1 MAMNLQ
7 PGPRFVP
14 MSVGMSN
21 GMPADF
27 AAALAQKYAILQQQ
41 ANAQSREATARAGLM
56 AQQAQ
61 VVKPTADAAVG
72 LDKANAA
79 YRNKETG
86 RYDDVT
92 DSEIAAKEAYR
103 AYMEKQTNNYDRRTN
118 SEIGLQD
125 AQADNYRATGRNTD
139 AQTTGLQRG
148 MGQSTVLPPPVT
160 PRATLTGSQGT
171 GLLDS
176 AKQTAA
182 SSTAFSPLS
191 FGMGGGGLD
200 LAPAGGGVA
209 SAPTPAPSFSFNRGS
224 STLPSLSLPDF
235 TAPRRIFS
243 DEPVGRFKR
252 GTARVPGK
260 GTGDKVPALLEPGE
274 AILNKHAA
282 GMIGRDKIAKA
293 NAKGNQ
299 MRSKEN
305 LSKLAQALQMM
316 GMA

>member
-7 PGPRFVP
+7 PGPRFTP
-14 MSVGMSN
+14 LSTGMSP
-21 GMPADF
+21 GMPPGF
-27 AAALAQKYAILQQQ
+27 AEALAQKYAILQQQ
-41 ANAQSREATARAGLM
+41 ANAQSREANARAGLM
-56 AQQAQ
+56 AEQAKI
-61 VVKPTADAAVG
+61 VAPTAQATIGVDN
-72 LDKANAA
+72 ANAA
-79 YRNKETG
+79 YRNKETS
-86 RYDDVT
+86 RYDEVT
-92 DSEIAAKEAYR
+92 DSEIAAKDAYR
-103 AYMEKQTNNYDRRTN
+103 AYMDKQTANYDRRTD
-118 SEIGLQD
+118 SEIGLQN

-148 MGQSTVLPPPVT
+148 MQPSTIAPPSVT
-160 PRATLTGSQGT
+160 PRATLTGSQGA

-182 SSTAFSPLS
+182 SSTAFSPLN
-191 FGMGGGGLD
+191 FGMGGGGGD
-200 LAPAGGGVA
+200 LSPISGAPVA
-209 SAPTPAPSFSFNRGS
+209 AATPSFSFSRGS
-224 STLPSLSLPDF
+224 SVPMLSLPDF

-260 GTGDKVPALLEPGE
+260 GSGDKVPALLEPGE

>member
-56 AQQAQ
+56 AQQAK
-61 VVKPTADAAVG
+61 VVAPTAQAAIGV
-72 LDKANAA
+72 DKANAA

-86 RYDDVT
+86 RYDEVT
-92 DSEIAAKEAYR
+92 NSEIAAKDAYADYLR
-103 AYMEKQTNNYDRRTN
+103 KQTNNYDRRTD
-118 SEIGLQD
+118 SEIRLQD
-125 AQADNYRATGRNTD
+125 AQASNYQATGRNTD

-148 MGQSTVLPPPVT
+148 MGQSTMLPPPVT
-160 PRATLTGSQGT
+160 PRATLTGSQGA

-209 SAPTPAPSFSFNRGS
+209 PAPAPSFSFNRGS

>member
-7 PGPRFVP
+7 PGPRFTP
-14 MSVGMSN
+14 GMN
-21 GMPADF
+21 MGMDPGMPAGF
-27 AAALAQKYAILQQQ
+27 ADALAKKYAILQQQ
-41 ANAQSREATARAGLM
+41 ADAQSREANARAGLM

-61 VVKPTADAAVG
+61 IVKPTAEATIG
-72 LDKANAA
+72 LDKANTA
-79 YRNKETG
+79 YRNKETS
-86 RYDDVT
+86 RYDEVT
-92 DSEIAAKEAYR
+92 DSEIAAKDAYR
-103 AYMEKQTNNYDRRTN
+103 AYMEKQTNNYDRRTD
-118 SEIGLQD
+118 SEIGLQN

-148 MGQSTVLPPPVT
+148 MGQSTALPPPVT
-160 PRATLTGSQGT
+160 PRATLTGSQGA

-182 SSTAFSPLS
+182 SSTAFSPLN

-209 SAPTPAPSFSFNRGS
+209 SAPAPSFSFSRGS
-224 STLPSLSLPDF
+224 SVPMLSLPDF

-316 GMA
+316 GMV